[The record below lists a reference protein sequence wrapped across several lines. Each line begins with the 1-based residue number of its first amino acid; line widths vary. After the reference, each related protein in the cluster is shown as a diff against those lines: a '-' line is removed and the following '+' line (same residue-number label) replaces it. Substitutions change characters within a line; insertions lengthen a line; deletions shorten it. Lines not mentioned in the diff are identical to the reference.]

1 MSVIICQKGA
11 SMKKKTKQVDRIYYI
26 GVGIMAVLF
35 FVFHTCAFLKGI
47 FYSFTD
53 WKGYGNWSFVGL
65 KNYFYVFKNKDI
77 LTAYAFTF
85 KFAIISTIIV
95 NVISLLLACA
105 LNAKIRFKNFI
116 KGIYF
121 LPYMLG
127 SLIVGFI
134 FNFIFGNIVPNI
146 GRAIGNEGLSVN
158 ILGTNNAMWA
168 IVFVTV
174 WSGCAFNTLIYIAG
188 LQSID
193 TDIYEAAALDG
204 ASGFNRFKKITFPLL
219 APSFTINMV
228 LSVKGYLMIYDQIM
242 AMTGGGPG
250 NTTTSIAVMIYK
262 QGLGKGQFAVQT
274 ANAVILFIVVVAISI
289 LQLRVLEKR
298 EEKVG

>member
-1 MSVIICQKGA
+1 
-11 SMKKKTKQVDRIYYI
+11 MKKKTKQVDRIYYI

>member
-35 FVFHTCAFLKGI
+35 FIFHTCAFLKGI

>member
-1 MSVIICQKGA
+1 
-11 SMKKKTKQVDRIYYI
+11 MKKKTKQVDRIYYI

-35 FVFHTCAFLKGI
+35 FIFHTCAFLKGI